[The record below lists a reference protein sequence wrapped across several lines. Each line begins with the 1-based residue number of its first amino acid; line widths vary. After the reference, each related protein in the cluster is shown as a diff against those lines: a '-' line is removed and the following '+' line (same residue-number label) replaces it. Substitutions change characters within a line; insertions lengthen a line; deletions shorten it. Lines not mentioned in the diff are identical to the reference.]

1 VTFKLLGKAFVVLTL
16 VAIFL
21 FLGLWQLDA
30 ANKLQAAKKVT
41 PDTTIY
47 QLSDLASP
55 AMALD
60 SRSVGKKVS
69 LRGNYILTFRAPN
82 QIDKQGVTSDWE
94 VALMQVDQSSAVLVL
109 RGYWKDRLTSPGVAM
124 SSDGVSTG
132 VDLQA
137 IVQPRQFEDVSTN
150 SPGVI
155 SRVDSSVIVAETD
168 LDLFDGFLLATGE
181 QVSEGVIDR
190 DRITLAPVESKA
202 TGYYWQHISY
212 VIIWWLMAAI
222 VIYLPFYRKRQE
234 SDTLSV

>member
-1 VTFKLLGKAFVVLTL
+1 
-16 VAIFL
+16 
-21 FLGLWQLDA
+21 
-30 ANKLQAAKKVT
+30 
-41 PDTTIY
+41 
-47 QLSDLASP
+47 
-55 AMALD
+55 
-60 SRSVGKKVS
+60 
-69 LRGNYILTFRAPN
+69 
-82 QIDKQGVTSDWE
+82 
-94 VALMQVDQSSAVLVL
+94 
-109 RGYWKDRLTSPGVAM
+109 M
-124 SSDGVSTG
+124 SSDGVSTV

-222 VIYLPFYRKRQE
+222 VIFLPFYRKRQE

>member
-1 VTFKLLGKAFVVLTL
+1 MTFKLFGQALVVLTL
-16 VAIFL
+16 VTIFG

-30 ANKLQAAKKVT
+30 ANNLQAAKKIA
-41 PDTTIY
+41 PDPITY

-69 LRGNYILTFRAPN
+69 LRGNYIMTFRAPN
-82 QIDKQGVTSDWE
+82 QIDQQGVVSDWE
-94 VALMQVDQSSAVLVL
+94 VGLMQVDPSSAVLVL
-109 RGYWKDRLTSPGVAM
+109 RGYWKDRLIEPRIAM
-124 SSDGVSTG
+124 STG

-137 IVQPRQFEDVSTN
+137 VVQPRQFEDVTRN

-155 SRVDSSVIVAETD
+155 SRVDSSVIVALTD
-168 LDLFDGFLLATGE
+168 LNLYDGFLLATGE
-181 QVSEGVIDR
+181 KVSEGVINR
-190 DRITLAPVESKA
+190 DRIELAEVKSKA

-222 VIYLPFYRKRQE
+222 VIFLPFYRKRQE
-234 SDTLSV
+234 SDTLSG